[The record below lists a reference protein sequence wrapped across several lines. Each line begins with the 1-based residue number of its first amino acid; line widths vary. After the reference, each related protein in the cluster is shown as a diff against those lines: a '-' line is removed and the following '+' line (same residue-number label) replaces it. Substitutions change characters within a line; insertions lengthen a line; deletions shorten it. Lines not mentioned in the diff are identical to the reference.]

1 VNTRVLAATNQDP
14 EALVREGKF
23 RADLFFRL
31 NVVPITLPAL
41 RERTEDVPCLAEH
54 FLSLACRR
62 TGKNVKFS
70 EAALVTLQLYDWPGN
85 VRELENMVER
95 LVIMSATDTIEVND
109 LPGQVR
115 TPSAR
120 LAAVA
125 AAATGKPSDHIDL
138 ADTLSR
144 IEATLIGRAMKAA
157 NGNKTR
163 AAEALGLNRTTL
175 IDKLKRVGSE
185 QPD

>member
-1 VNTRVLAATNQDP
+1 LLRVLKDRAVKPMGDARIRQVNTRVLAATNQDP

-41 RERTEDVPCLAEH
+41 RERTEDVPRLAEH
-54 FLSLACRR
+54 FLALACRR

-95 LVIMSATDTIEVND
+95 LVILSATDTIGVND
-109 LPGQVR
+109 LPR
-115 TPSAR
+115 TWPQSQPRPPAR
-120 LAAVA
+120 RAITSISLPPCRA
-125 AAATGKPSDHIDL
+125 
-138 ADTLSR
+138 SR
-144 IEATLIGRAMKAA
+144 RRSSRA
-157 NGNKTR
+157 
-163 AAEALGLNRTTL
+163 L
-175 IDKLKRVGSE
+175 
-185 QPD
+185 